1 VPKFVDVAAEL
12 TYESAEGTTLTVEAA
27 DTLAR
32 LEATIVTNVAI
43 EAIAT
48 RIGGRP
54 GPRY

>member
-12 TYESAEGTTLTVEAA
+12 TYESADGTTLTMEEA

-32 LEATIVTNVAI
+32 LEATIVTNVTN

-48 RIGGRP
+48 RIDGRP
-54 GPRY
+54 